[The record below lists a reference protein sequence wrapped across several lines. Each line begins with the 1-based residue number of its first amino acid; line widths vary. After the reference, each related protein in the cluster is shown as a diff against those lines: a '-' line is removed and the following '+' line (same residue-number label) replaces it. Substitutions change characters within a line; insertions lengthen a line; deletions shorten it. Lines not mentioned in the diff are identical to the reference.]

1 MKILILNGP
10 NLNRLG
16 TRKPEVYGSKSMAQI
31 LLDIQRRWPEV
42 HFVYQQ
48 SNHEGDLIDWIQSIN
63 DGMLRTDVLNDEPA
77 ALNDVQG
84 DVLNDEPA
92 ALNDVQGNVLNDEP
106 TALNDVQGNVLN
118 DEPAALNDV
127 QGNVLND
134 EPTALNDVLGIVLNA
149 GGYSHTSVALRD
161 AVEEAGEAGVPVVE
175 VHISDIRQREAFR
188 RTSLL
193 TEVCAHSI
201 IGHGVDGYFEAIE
214 WLLNNVRE
222 LKC

>member
-1 MKILILNGP
+1 
-10 NLNRLG
+10 
-16 TRKPEVYGSKSMAQI
+16 MAQI

-84 DVLNDEPA
+84 
-92 ALNDVQGNVLNDEP
+92 NVLNDEP

-118 DEPAALNDV
+118 DEPA
-127 QGNVLND
+127 
-134 EPTALNDVLGIVLNA
+134 ALNDVLGIVLNA

-201 IGHGVDGYFEAIE
+201 IGHGVDGYSEAIA
-214 WLLNNVRE
+214 WI
-222 LKC
+222 LKEETRA

>member
-1 MKILILNGP
+1 MLMQTILILNGP

-63 DGMLRTDVLNDEPA
+63 DGMLRTDVLNDEP
-77 ALNDVQG
+77 
-84 DVLNDEPA
+84 
-92 ALNDVQGNVLNDEP
+92 

-134 EPTALNDVLGIVLNA
+134 EPTALNDVQGIVLNA

-188 RTSLL
+188 RESLL

-201 IGHGVDGYFEAIE
+201 IGHGTDGYLEAVN

-222 LKC
+222 L